1 MSFNASNYGA
11 GKSDGVWDEYG
22 SRSRAISITLE
33 FITNAKILSPTPDC
47 IDFIIQRKDFKFYS
61 HNEKYLL
68 QNFKWKCS

>member
-1 MSFNASNYGA
+1 
-11 GKSDGVWDEYG
+11 
-22 SRSRAISITLE
+22 LE